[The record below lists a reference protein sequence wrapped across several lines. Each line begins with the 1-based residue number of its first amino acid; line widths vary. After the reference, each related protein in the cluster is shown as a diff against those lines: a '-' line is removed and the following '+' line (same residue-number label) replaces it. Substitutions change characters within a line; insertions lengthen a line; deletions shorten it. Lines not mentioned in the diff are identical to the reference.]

1 MTRKDD
7 RRQLECHRKDAQMS
21 NKAETTAVGKCRAR
35 TKAGRPC
42 AAPAVR
48 GGAYCAIHADPNRAA
63 ELGRKGGARNR
74 KMYEGEI
81 QEVSVPQ
88 SAADVRRVLAEVMA
102 ETRAGKMDP
111 KLGSTL
117 AYMATALLRAYE
129 ADPPTPANPPAMN
142 VYRAL
147 RFRAHS
153 TGITETIQQKE
164 LQAPPTEAR
173 PGLPAP
179 TTEAVAS
186 QSKQEDEVVILDYQ
200 TGHPITH

>member
-1 MTRKDD
+1 
-7 RRQLECHRKDAQMS
+7 MS
-21 NKAETTAVGKCRAR
+21 NKAKTTAVGKCRAR

-74 KMYEGEI
+74 KMYDVGT
-81 QEVSVPQ
+81 QEVSVPK

-129 ADPPTPANPPAMN
+129 ADPPTPANPPAMPN
-142 VYRAL
+142 IYRAL

-153 TGITETIQQKE
+153 TGITETVQQKE
-164 LQAPPTEAR
+164 LQAPSTEAR
-173 PGLPAP
+173 QALPAP

-186 QSKQEDEVVILDYQ
+186 QAKQEDEDVILDYQ
-200 TGHPITH
+200 TGHPLTN

>member
-7 RRQLECHRKDAQMS
+7 RRQLECHRKGARMS
-21 NKAETTAVGKCRAR
+21 NKDKTTAVGKCRAR

-63 ELGRKGGARNR
+63 ELGCKGGARNR
-74 KMYEGEI
+74 TMYNGEI

-102 ETRAGKMDP
+102 ETRAGKMDA

-117 AYMATALLRAYE
+117 AYMATAMLPAYE
-129 ADPPTPANPPAMN
+129 AGPPTPANPPAMN

-147 RFRAHS
+147 HFRAHS
-153 TGITETIQQKE
+153 TGITETIHQKE
-164 LQAPPTEAR
+164 LQAPSNEAR
-173 PGLPAP
+173 QGLPAP

-186 QSKQEDEVVILDYQ
+186 QASKKMRM
-200 TGHPITH
+200 

>member
-1 MTRKDD
+1 
-7 RRQLECHRKDAQMS
+7 MS
-21 NKAETTAVGKCRAR
+21 NKAKTTAVGKSRAR

-42 AAPAVR
+42 ATPAVR

-74 KMYEGEI
+74 KMYDGEI
-81 QEVSVPQ
+81 QKVSVPQ

-102 ETRAGKMDP
+102 QKPVQGKWTRSRVAP
-111 KLGSTL
+111 W

-129 ADPPTPANPPAMN
+129 ADPPTPANPPAIPN

-147 RFRAHS
+147 RFRAPS
-153 TGITETIQQKE
+153 TGNTETIQQKE
-164 LQAPPTEAR
+164 LQAPSTEAR
-173 PGLPAP
+173 QGLPAA

-186 QSKQEDEVVILDYQ
+186 QAKQEDEDVILDYQ
-200 TGHPITH
+200 TGRPITH

>member
-1 MTRKDD
+1 
-7 RRQLECHRKDAQMS
+7 MS
-21 NKAETTAVGKCRAR
+21 NKAKTTAVGKCRAR

-74 KMYEGEI
+74 KMYHGEI
-81 QEVSVPQ
+81 QEVLVPQ

-102 ETRAGKMDP
+102 ETRARKMDP

-117 AYMATALLRAYE
+117 ASMATALLRAYE
-129 ADPPTPANPPAMN
+129 ADPPTPANPPEIPN

-147 RFRAHS
+147 GFRA
-153 TGITETIQQKE
+153 TAAE
-164 LQAPPTEAR
+164 
-173 PGLPAP
+173 
-179 TTEAVAS
+179 AS
-186 QSKQEDEVVILDYQ
+186 QAKQEDEVEILDYQ
-200 TGHPITH
+200 TGLPVTH

>member
-1 MTRKDD
+1 
-7 RRQLECHRKDAQMS
+7 MS
-21 NKAETTAVGKCRAR
+21 NMAKTTAVGKCRAR
-35 TKAGRPC
+35 TKAGRQC

-74 KMYEGEI
+74 KMYHGEI
-81 QEVSVPQ
+81 QEVPVPK

-129 ADPPTPANPPAMN
+129 ADPPTPVNPPEMPN
-142 VYRAL
+142 IYRAL
-147 RFRAHS
+147 RCRTHS
-153 TGITETIQQKE
+153 AGITETVQQKK
-164 LQAPPTEAR
+164 
-173 PGLPAP
+173 LPAP
-179 TTEAVAS
+179 TTQARSGLPAVTEGEAS
-186 QSKQEDEVVILDYQ
+186 QVKQEDEDVILNYQ
-200 TGHPITH
+200 TGYPLTN